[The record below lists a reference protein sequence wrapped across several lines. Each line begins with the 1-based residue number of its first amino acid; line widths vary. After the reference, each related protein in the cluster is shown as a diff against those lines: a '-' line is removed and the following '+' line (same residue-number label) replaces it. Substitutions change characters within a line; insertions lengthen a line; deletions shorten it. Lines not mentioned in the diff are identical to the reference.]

1 LKLFLQILGF
11 VFMIVAFVWAKKH
24 FSDKPPA
31 EPAAIET
38 PSAKPSSPGNILSN
52 PSATPEVQPATASG
66 GDVSQIATLVNT
78 IFRGGGTNSGKPEDK
93 ARIRMKAFM
102 QAWKEGGTSLG
113 DAEQAAACLWS
124 RGKIFIPDRDEIQD
138 AYNGFT
144 RFRKDKDLYTNIKE
158 YAIADNIDRAHDENH
173 GDYSTFAVTIN
184 GRTFLMG
191 APDKSNPIFWI
202 R

>member
-11 VFMIVAFVWAKKH
+11 VLMIVALVLAKRR
-24 FSDKPPA
+24 FLDKPPV

-38 PSAKPSSPGNILSN
+38 AAPKADNSLGNPAATPSSS
-52 PSATPEVQPATASG
+52 QPAAAPDAEQG
-66 GDVSQIATLVNT
+66 RIATLINQL
-78 IFRGGGTNSGKPEDK
+78 FHGGNKGTPEAK

-102 QAWKEGGTSLG
+102 EAWKEGGTSLG

-124 RGKIFIPDRDEIQD
+124 RGKVFIPDRDEIQD

-144 RFRKDKDLYTNIKE
+144 KFRRDKDLYTTIQE
-158 YAIADNIDRAHDENH
+158 YAIADTVDRAHDEPH

-184 GRTFLMG
+184 GKTYLMG
-191 APDKSNPIFWI
+191 VPDKSNPIFWI

>member
-11 VFMIVAFVWAKKH
+11 VLMIVALVLAKRR
-24 FSDKPPA
+24 FLDKPPA

-38 PSAKPSSPGNILSN
+38 TTSKADSSP
-52 PSATPEVQPATASG
+52 PPAQPATASETEEG
-66 GDVSQIATLVNT
+66 RIATLLNRV
-78 IFRGGGTNSGKPEDK
+78 FHGGNSGTPEDK

-144 RFRKDKDLYTNIKE
+144 KFRRDKDLYTTIKE
-158 YAIADNIDRAHDENH
+158 YAIADTIDRAHDEAH
-173 GDYSTFAVTIN
+173 GDYSTFAVTID
-184 GRTFLMG
+184 GKTYLMG
-191 APDKSNPIFWI
+191 VPDKSNPIFWI

>member
-11 VFMIVAFVWAKKH
+11 VLMIVALVLAKRR
-24 FSDKPPA
+24 FLDKPPA

-38 PSAKPSSPGNILSN
+38 TTSKADGSP
-52 PSATPEVQPATASG
+52 PPAQPATASETEEG
-66 GDVSQIATLVNT
+66 RIATLLNRV
-78 IFRGGGTNSGKPEDK
+78 FHGGNSGTPEDK

-144 RFRKDKDLYTNIKE
+144 KFRRDKDLYTTIKE
-158 YAIADNIDRAHDENH
+158 YAIADTIDRAHDEAH
-173 GDYSTFAVTIN
+173 GDYSTFAVTID
-184 GRTFLMG
+184 GKTYLMG
-191 APDKSNPIFWI
+191 VPDKSNPIFWI

>member
-1 LKLFLQILGF
+1 
-11 VFMIVAFVWAKKH
+11 MIVALVLAKRR
-24 FSDKPPA
+24 FIDKPPV
-31 EPAAIET
+31 EPPAIET
-38 PSAKPSSPGNILSN
+38 PALKSGE
-52 PSATPEVQPATASG
+52 TPQPQPVAPAEAEQG
-66 GDVSQIATLVNT
+66 RIATLLTRV
-78 IFRGGGTNSGKPEDK
+78 FHGGNSGTPEDK

-124 RGKIFIPDRDEIQD
+124 RGKMFIPDRDEIQD

-144 RFRKDKDLYTNIKE
+144 RFRRDKDLYTNITE
-158 YAIADNIDRAHDENH
+158 YAVADTIDRAHDEAH

-184 GRTFLMG
+184 GKTYLMG
-191 APDKSNPIFWI
+191 VPDKSNPIFWI

>member
-1 LKLFLQILGF
+1 LKLFLQVVAF
-11 VFMIVAFVWAKKH
+11 VLLIVALVWAKKH
-24 FSDKPPA
+24 FLDKPAA
-31 EPAAIET
+31 EPAVQPQQVAA
-38 PSAKPSSPGNILSN
+38 PSADEGR
-52 PSATPEVQPATASG
+52 V
-66 GDVSQIATLVNT
+66 ATLVNRV
-78 IFRGGGTNSGKPEDK
+78 FHGGNSGTPEDR

-102 QAWKEGGTSLG
+102 QAWKQGGTSLG

-144 RFRKDKDLYTNIKE
+144 KFRRDKDLYTAITE
-158 YAIADNIDRAHDENH
+158 YAIADTIDRAHDEAH

-184 GRTFLMG
+184 GKSYLMG
-191 APDKSNPIFWI
+191 VPDKANPIFWT

>member
-1 LKLFLQILGF
+1 LKLFLQIVGSVL
-11 VFMIVAFVWAKKH
+11 MIVALVLAGKRFL
-24 FSDKPPA
+24 DKPPT
-31 EPAAIET
+31 EPATVET
-38 PSAKPSSPGNILSN
+38 TSSKPDNSLPPS
-52 PSATPEVQPATASG
+52 QPAAAPDAADQG
-66 GDVSQIATLVNT
+66 RVATLINQL
-78 IFRGGGTNSGKPEDK
+78 FHGGSKGTPEDK

-102 QAWKEGGTSLG
+102 EAWKEGGTSLG

-144 RFRKDKDLYTNIKE
+144 KFRRDKDLYTTIKE
-158 YAIADNIDRAHDENH
+158 YAIADTVDRAHDENH

-184 GRTFLMG
+184 GRTYLMG
-191 APDKSNPIFWI
+191 VPDKSNPIFWI

>member
-1 LKLFLQILGF
+1 MKLFLQILGF
-11 VFMIVAFVWAKKH
+11 VLMIVALVLAKRR
-24 FSDKPPA
+24 FLDKPPA

-38 PSAKPSSPGNILSN
+38 TTSKADSSP
-52 PSATPEVQPATASG
+52 PPAQPATASETEEG
-66 GDVSQIATLVNT
+66 RIATLLNRV
-78 IFRGGGTNSGKPEDK
+78 FHGGNSGTPEDK

-144 RFRKDKDLYTNIKE
+144 KFRRDKDLYTTIKE
-158 YAIADNIDRAHDENH
+158 YAIADTIDRAHDEAH
-173 GDYSTFAVTIN
+173 GDYSTFAVTID
-184 GRTFLMG
+184 GKTYLMG
-191 APDKSNPIFWI
+191 VPDKSNPIFWI

>member
-11 VFMIVAFVWAKKH
+11 VLMIVALVLAKRR
-24 FSDKPPA
+24 FLDKPPA

-38 PSAKPSSPGNILSN
+38 TSSKPDNSLTPS
-52 PSATPEVQPATASG
+52 QPAVAPDAADQG
-66 GDVSQIATLVNT
+66 RVATLINQL
-78 IFRGGGTNSGKPEDK
+78 FHGGNKGTPEDK

-102 QAWKEGGTSLG
+102 EAWKEGGTSLG

-144 RFRKDKDLYTNIKE
+144 KFRRDKDLYTTIKE
-158 YAIADNIDRAHDENH
+158 YAIADTIDRAHDEAH

-184 GRTFLMG
+184 GKTYLMG
-191 APDKSNPIFWI
+191 VPDKSNPIFWI

>member
-1 LKLFLQILGF
+1 LKLFLQVLGF
-11 VFMIVAFVWAKKH
+11 VLMIVALVLAKRR
-24 FSDKPPA
+24 FIDKPPA
-31 EPAAIET
+31 EPAAMETASPKTGNSET
-38 PSAKPSSPGNILSN
+38 PLSQ
-52 PSATPEVQPATASG
+52 PASTPATAPETENGRIAMLLNRVFHG
-66 GDVSQIATLVNT
+66 GD
-78 IFRGGGTNSGKPEDK
+78 SGKPEDK

-144 RFRKDKDLYTNIKE
+144 NFRRQKDLYTTIKE
-158 YAIADNIDRAHDENH
+158 YAIADTIDRAHDEGH

-184 GRTFLMG
+184 GKTYLMG
-191 APDKSNPIFWI
+191 VPDKSNPIFWI

>member
-1 LKLFLQILGF
+1 
-11 VFMIVAFVWAKKH
+11 MIVALVLAKRR
-24 FSDKPPA
+24 FFDKPPA

-38 PSAKPSSPGNILSN
+38 ASPKPANSLPNPAGTPPS
-52 PSATPEVQPATASG
+52 QPATATETEEG
-66 GDVSQIATLVNT
+66 RIATLINRV
-78 IFRGGGTNSGKPEDK
+78 FHGGNSGTPEDR

-113 DAEQAAACLWS
+113 DSEQAAACLWS

-144 RFRKDKDLYTNIKE
+144 NFRRQKDLYTTIKE
-158 YAIADNIDRAHDENH
+158 YAIADTIDRSHDEAH

-184 GRTFLMG
+184 GKTYLMG
-191 APDKSNPIFWI
+191 VPDKSNPIFWI

>member
-1 LKLFLQILGF
+1 
-11 VFMIVAFVWAKKH
+11 MIVALVLAKRR
-24 FSDKPPA
+24 FLDKPPA

-38 PSAKPSSPGNILSN
+38 TTSKADSSP
-52 PSATPEVQPATASG
+52 PPAQPATASETEEG
-66 GDVSQIATLVNT
+66 RIATLLNRV
-78 IFRGGGTNSGKPEDK
+78 FHGGNSGTPEDK

-144 RFRKDKDLYTNIKE
+144 KFRRDKDLYTTIKE
-158 YAIADNIDRAHDENH
+158 YAIADTIDRAHDEAH
-173 GDYSTFAVTIN
+173 GDYSTFAVTID
-184 GRTFLMG
+184 GKTYLMG
-191 APDKSNPIFWI
+191 VPDKSNPIFWI

>member
-11 VFMIVAFVWAKKH
+11 VLMIVALVLAKRR
-24 FSDKPPA
+24 FLDKLPA

-38 PSAKPSSPGNILSN
+38 TTSKADSSP
-52 PSATPEVQPATASG
+52 PPAQPATASETEEG
-66 GDVSQIATLVNT
+66 RIATLLNRV
-78 IFRGGGTNSGKPEDK
+78 FHGGNSGTPEDK

-144 RFRKDKDLYTNIKE
+144 KFRRDKDLYTTIKE
-158 YAIADNIDRAHDENH
+158 YAIADTIDRAHDEAH
-173 GDYSTFAVTIN
+173 GDYSTFAVTID
-184 GRTFLMG
+184 GKTYLMG
-191 APDKSNPIFWI
+191 VPDKSNPIFWI

>member
-1 LKLFLQILGF
+1 MKLFLQVVAF
-11 VFMIVAFVWAKKH
+11 VLIIVALVWAKKR
-24 FSDKPPA
+24 FLDKPPA

-38 PSAKPSSPGNILSN
+38 SGSKAGGSPTSFGN
-52 PSATPEVQPATASG
+52 PSGTPQSQPASAPQSDEGRITSLINRVFHGGNGGTPE
-66 GDVSQIATLVNT
+66 D
-78 IFRGGGTNSGKPEDK
+78 R

-102 QAWKEGGTSLG
+102 QAWKEGGTSLN
-113 DAEQAAACLWS
+113 DSEQAAACLWS

-144 RFRKDKDLYTNIKE
+144 KFRKDKDLYTTINE
-158 YAIADNIDRAHDENH
+158 YAIADTIDRAHDENH

-184 GRTFLMG
+184 GRTYLMG
-191 APDKSNPIFWI
+191 VPDKANPIFWI